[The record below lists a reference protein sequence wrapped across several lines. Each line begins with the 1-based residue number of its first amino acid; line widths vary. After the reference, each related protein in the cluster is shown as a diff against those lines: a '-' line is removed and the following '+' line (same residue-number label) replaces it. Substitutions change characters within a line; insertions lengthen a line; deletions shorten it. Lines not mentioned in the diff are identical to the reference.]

1 VIDLIGDVRVFTN
14 KLLEMCDNI
23 GEYQWALEM
32 ALTYM
37 SEDEVK
43 DMCEM
48 NCVFEHEEEEN
59 EDDDN

>member
-1 VIDLIGDVRVFTN
+1 MVGDVRVFTN

-48 NCVFEHEEEEN
+48 NCVFENEEEEN

>member
-1 VIDLIGDVRVFTN
+1 MHDDVRVFTN
-14 KLLEMCDNI
+14 RLLELCDAA
-23 GEYQWALEM
+23 GDYQWALEM

-48 NCVFEHEEEEN
+48 NCVFDDEEEEN
-59 EDDDN
+59 DDE

>member
-1 VIDLIGDVRVFTN
+1 MHGDVRVFTN
-14 KLLEMCDNI
+14 KLLELCDNSDD
-23 GEYQWALEM
+23 YQWALEM

-48 NCVFEHEEEEN
+48 NCVFDFEEEEE
-59 EDDDN
+59 EDDND